1 MLLSSSQKLVK
12 TYRYN
17 TKDYSSNRSILSTM
31 NATEEEEAKIMGLVQ
46 AISIRLDTGLPPTAL
61 QAILDLL
68 RQGVH
73 PDAVV
78 AVIETLRAS

>member
-1 MLLSSSQKLVK
+1 MK
-12 TYRYN
+12 
-17 TKDYSSNRSILSTM
+17 
-31 NATEEEEAKIMGLVQ
+31 ATEEEETRIMALMQ
-46 AISIRLDTGLPPTAL
+46 AISIRLDTGLPPPAL

-78 AVIETLRAS
+78 AVIETLLAS

>member
-1 MLLSSSQKLVK
+1 MK
-12 TYRYN
+12 
-17 TKDYSSNRSILSTM
+17 
-31 NATEEEEAKIMGLVQ
+31 ATEEEGAKILGLVQ
-46 AISIRLDTGLPPTAL
+46 AISIRLDTGLPPPAL

-78 AVIETLRAS
+78 AVVETLLAS

>member
-1 MLLSSSQKLVK
+1 MK
-12 TYRYN
+12 
-17 TKDYSSNRSILSTM
+17 
-31 NATEEEEAKIMGLVQ
+31 ATEEEETRVMALMQ
-46 AISIRLDTGLPPTAL
+46 AISIRLDTGLPPPAL

-78 AVIETLRAS
+78 AVIETLLAS